1 MRMAAAVPLRAYPI
15 ANAAPSQSVPWVRN
29 YSGACDL
36 FAEGGFNRKQLLI
49 LCKCAGRKYR
59 IACLCIRDWDV
70 AAQFRRRRATLEP
83 VVSINPAT
91 ESWTGTRSLRPA
103 DTHST
108 AAMERSPTGLG
119 RLLGECA
126 PMRELFQ
133 RLQRVA
139 PTGVSVLLTGESGTG
154 KELVAETIHSLS
166 AGRDQPFVAVNCGAI
181 PATLVEAE
189 LFGYERGSFTGA
201 MRSQA
206 GYFERAGRGTL
217 FLDEAGEMP
226 LDMQVKLLRALESRR
241 FYRVGGDR
249 DTPLQARVIAATNR
263 PLADALAENK
273 FRADLLYRLAV
284 FHLHIPPL
292 RRREDDVYLL
302 ARTFLQR
309 LNEAEGASKEFSADS
324 LRYLQE
330 HAWPGNVREL
340 YNTVQRA
347 FILADDEID
356 LRGASEYGTDIAEP
370 STTVE
375 ADVTFRPGMSLSDIE
390 RAVIKETLRRC
401 SGNKTRTAA
410 VLGISVKTLYN
421 RLNEYRA
428 LD

>member
-1 MRMAAAVPLRAYPI
+1 M
-15 ANAAPSQSVPWVRN
+15 
-29 YSGACDL
+29 
-36 FAEGGFNRKQLLI
+36 E
-49 LCKCAGRKYR
+49 
-59 IACLCIRDWDV
+59 
-70 AAQFRRRRATLEP
+70 E
-83 VVSINPAT
+83 
-91 ESWTGTRSLRPA
+91 RPA
-103 DTHST
+103 
-108 AAMERSPTGLG
+108 TGLG

-133 RLQRVA
+133 RLRRVA

-249 DTPLQARVIAATNR
+249 DIPLQARVIAATNR

-292 RRREDDVYLL
+292 RRRGDDVYLL
-302 ARTFLQR
+302 ARTFLDR
-309 LNEAEGASKEFSADS
+309 LNEAEGARKEFSADS
-324 LRYLQE
+324 IRYLQE
-330 HAWPGNVREL
+330 HSWPGNVREL

-356 LRGASEYGTDIAEP
+356 LRGASEYGTDVAEP
-370 STTVE
+370 STAVD
-375 ADVTFRPGMSLSDIE
+375 ADVTFRQGMSLAEIE
-390 RAVIKETLRRC
+390 RTVIKETLRRC

>member
-1 MRMAAAVPLRAYPI
+1 VSVSSSAADFWVGHRPFGPGARRGSNGDLR
-15 ANAAPSQSVPWVRN
+15 
-29 YSGACDL
+29 
-36 FAEGGFNRKQLLI
+36 
-49 LCKCAGRKYR
+49 
-59 IACLCIRDWDV
+59 
-70 AAQFRRRRATLEP
+70 
-83 VVSINPAT
+83 
-91 ESWTGTRSLRPA
+91 
-103 DTHST
+103 HS
-108 AAMERSPTGLG
+108 GLG
-119 RLLGECA
+119 RLLGESEL
-126 PMRELFQ
+126 MVELFY

-154 KELVAETIHSLS
+154 KELAAETIHFLS
-166 AGRDQPFVAVNCGAI
+166 AGREEPFVAVNCAAI
-181 PATLVEAE
+181 PSTLVEAE

-201 MRSQA
+201 VRSQA

-249 DTPLQARVIAATNR
+249 DMPLQARVVAATNR

-292 RRREDDVYLL
+292 RRRGEDVYLL
-302 ARTFLQR
+302 AQSFLDR
-309 LNEAEGASKEFSADS
+309 LNEAEGSSKGFSVDS
-324 LRYLQE
+324 LRYLKE
-330 HAWPGNVREL
+330 HSWPGNVREL

-347 FILADDEID
+347 FILADDEVD
-356 LRGASEYGTDIAEP
+356 LRGASEYGTEVAEP
-370 STTVE
+370 GAITDSE
-375 ADVTFRPGMSLSDIE
+375 VTFREGMSLSAIE
-390 RAVIKETLRRC
+390 RVVIKETLRRC

-421 RLNEYRA
+421 KLNEYRA

>member
-1 MRMAAAVPLRAYPI
+1 M
-15 ANAAPSQSVPWVRN
+15 
-29 YSGACDL
+29 
-36 FAEGGFNRKQLLI
+36 
-49 LCKCAGRKYR
+49 
-59 IACLCIRDWDV
+59 
-70 AAQFRRRRATLEP
+70 T
-83 VVSINPAT
+83 
-91 ESWTGTRSLRPA
+91 
-103 DTHST
+103 
-108 AAMERSPTGLG
+108 
-119 RLLGECA
+119 
-126 PMRELFQ
+126 ELFY
-133 RLQRVA
+133 RVRRVA

-166 AGRDQPFVAVNCGAI
+166 AGRDEPFVAVNCGAI

-201 MRSQA
+201 VRSQA

-226 LDMQVKLLRALESRR
+226 LEMQVKLLRALETRR
-241 FYRVGGDR
+241 FNRVGGDR
-249 DTPLQARVIAATNR
+249 DIPLQARVVAATNR

-302 ARTFLQR
+302 AATFLDR
-309 LNEAEGASKEFSADS
+309 LNEAEGSNKELTSDS
-324 LRYLQE
+324 MRYLKE
-330 HAWPGNVREL
+330 HRWPGNVREL
-340 YNTVQRA
+340 HNTMQRA
-347 FILADDEID
+347 FILADDAVD
-356 LRGASEYGTDIAEP
+356 LRGASEYGADIADPDVTDCE
-370 STTVE
+370 
-375 ADVTFRPGMSLSDIE
+375 VTFRQGMSLSAIE
-390 RAVIKETLRRC
+390 RVVIKETLRRC

-421 RLNEYRA
+421 KLNEYQA

>member
-1 MRMAAAVPLRAYPI
+1 M
-15 ANAAPSQSVPWVRN
+15 
-29 YSGACDL
+29 
-36 FAEGGFNRKQLLI
+36 
-49 LCKCAGRKYR
+49 
-59 IACLCIRDWDV
+59 
-70 AAQFRRRRATLEP
+70 T
-83 VVSINPAT
+83 
-91 ESWTGTRSLRPA
+91 
-103 DTHST
+103 
-108 AAMERSPTGLG
+108 
-119 RLLGECA
+119 
-126 PMRELFQ
+126 ELFQ
-133 RLQRVA
+133 RLRRVA

-154 KELVAETIHSLS
+154 KELAAETIHSLS
-166 AGRDQPFVAVNCGAI
+166 AGRDEPFVAVNCGAI

-201 MRSQA
+201 VRSQA

-249 DTPLQARVIAATNR
+249 DIPLQARVVAATNR

-292 RRREDDVYLL
+292 RRRGDDVYLL
-302 ARTFLQR
+302 ARSFLDR
-309 LNEAEGASKEFSADS
+309 LNEAEGARKEFSVDS
-324 LRYLQE
+324 WRYLRE
-330 HAWPGNVREL
+330 HGWPGNVREL

-356 LRGASEYGTDIAEP
+356 LRGASEYGADVAEATLGAD
-370 STTVE
+370 S
-375 ADVTFRPGMSLSDIE
+375 DVTFREGMSLSDIE
-390 RAVIKETLRRC
+390 RVVIKETLKRC

-410 VLGISVKTLYN
+410 VLGISVKTLYT
-421 RLNEYRA
+421 RLNEYQA

>member
-1 MRMAAAVPLRAYPI
+1 VTVNPSAADYWSIRAG
-15 ANAAPSQSVPWVRN
+15 NAQRGSN
-29 YSGACDL
+29 EL
-36 FAEGGFNRKQLLI
+36 H
-49 LCKCAGRKYR
+49 
-59 IACLCIRDWDV
+59 
-70 AAQFRRRRATLEP
+70 
-83 VVSINPAT
+83 
-91 ESWTGTRSLRPA
+91 RP
-103 DTHST
+103 
-108 AAMERSPTGLG
+108 RGLG
-119 RLLGECA
+119 RLLGECEL
-126 PMRELFQ
+126 MTELFH

-139 PTGVSVLLTGESGTG
+139 PTAVSVLLTGESGTG

-166 AGRDQPFVAVNCGAI
+166 AGREGPFVAVNCGAI

-201 MRSQA
+201 VRSQA

-226 LDMQVKLLRALESRR
+226 PEMQVKLLRALESRR
-241 FYRVGGDR
+241 FYRVGGER
-249 DTPLQARVIAATNR
+249 DIPLQARVVAATNR
-263 PLADALAENK
+263 PLADALAENR

-292 RRREDDVYLL
+292 RRRGEDVFLL
-302 ARTFLQR
+302 AQSFLR
-309 LNEAEGASKEFSADS
+309 HLNEAEGSNKGFSVDS

-330 HAWPGNVREL
+330 HSWPGNVREL

-347 FILADDEID
+347 FILADDEVD

-370 STTVE
+370 CAI
-375 ADVTFRPGMSLSDIE
+375 ADSGVTFRQGMSLSAIE
-390 RAVIKETLRRC
+390 RVVIKETLRRC

-421 RLNEYRA
+421 KLNEYRA

>member
-1 MRMAAAVPLRAYPI
+1 M
-15 ANAAPSQSVPWVRN
+15 
-29 YSGACDL
+29 
-36 FAEGGFNRKQLLI
+36 K
-49 LCKCAGRKYR
+49 
-59 IACLCIRDWDV
+59 
-70 AAQFRRRRATLEP
+70 
-83 VVSINPAT
+83 
-91 ESWTGTRSLRPA
+91 
-103 DTHST
+103 
-108 AAMERSPTGLG
+108 
-119 RLLGECA
+119 
-126 PMRELFQ
+126 ELFQ

-154 KELVAETIHSLS
+154 KELVAETIHGLS
-166 AGRDQPFVAVNCGAI
+166 AGRDDPFVAVNCGAI

-201 MRSQA
+201 VRSQA

-249 DTPLQARVIAATNR
+249 DIPLQARVVAATNR

-292 RRREDDVYLL
+292 RRRGDDVYLL
-302 ARTFLQR
+302 ARCFLAR
-309 LNEAEGASKEFSADS
+309 LNEAEGANKEFSADS
-324 LRYLQE
+324 LRYLRE

-356 LRGASEYGTDIAEP
+356 LRGASEYGADV
-370 STTVE
+370 VE
-375 ADVTFRPGMSLSDIE
+375 ADPAADSDVVFREGMSLSEVE

-428 LD
+428 LE

>member
-1 MRMAAAVPLRAYPI
+1 MNPAAIDSWTDARAPRP
-15 ANAAPSQSVPWVRN
+15 ANA
-29 YSGACDL
+29 
-36 FAEGGFNRKQLLI
+36 
-49 LCKCAGRKYR
+49 
-59 IACLCIRDWDV
+59 
-70 AAQFRRRRATLEP
+70 TL
-83 VVSINPAT
+83 
-91 ESWTGTRSLRPA
+91 
-103 DTHST
+103 
-108 AAMERSPTGLG
+108 MEQASPFGLG

-133 RLQRVA
+133 RLKRVA

-166 AGRDQPFVAVNCGAI
+166 TGRDQPFVAVNCGAI

-249 DTPLQARVIAATNR
+249 DIPLQARVIAATNR

-292 RRREDDVYLL
+292 RRRGDDVYLL
-302 ARTFLQR
+302 ARTFLDR
-309 LNEAEGASKEFSADS
+309 LNEAEGANKEFSADS

-330 HAWPGNVREL
+330 HSWPGNVREL

-370 STTVE
+370 SLTVD
-375 ADVTFRPGMSLSDIE
+375 ADVTFRQGMSLSDIE

-401 SGNKTRTAA
+401 AGNKTRTAA